1 MHLISRRTHIS
12 FQYYDYVT
20 HLFEFILCA
29 TCVCHYKCRNVYN
42 LRKSSEK
49 FNEWMTVYH
58 TNVYK
63 KRITHY
69 WSTIIEKLLY
79 SQTFW
84 CFIKRNLQSEL
95 YIFKLYLYH
104 IPFKSILLFLP
115 ANNCN
120 AKQLKNIVKDHIYM
134 TVV

>member
-1 MHLISRRTHIS
+1 MHLISERTHKS
-12 FQYYDYVT
+12 FQSNDYGT
-20 HLFEFILCA
+20 HLFEFILCS

-49 FNEWMTVYH
+49 FNEWMTVHH
-58 TNVYK
+58 TNVYKK

-69 WSTIIEKLLY
+69 WSTIIEKLLS

-104 IPFKSILLFLP
+104 IPFKSILIIFLS

-120 AKQLKNIVKDHIYM
+120 VKQLKKYC
-134 TVV
+134 

>member
-1 MHLISRRTHIS
+1 MHLISRRTHIL

-29 TCVCHYKCRNVYN
+29 TCVCHYKCRNEYN

-63 KRITHY
+63 KKRITHY
-69 WSTIIEKLLY
+69 WSTIIEQFLS

-104 IPFKSILLFLP
+104 IPFKSILIFLS
-115 ANNCN
+115 ANNCSV
-120 AKQLKNIVKDHIYM
+120 KQLKKYC
-134 TVV
+134 